1 MAGLVLDSYFKTI
14 TLLSEPPVNLAEIV
28 IRIGLHEWILPVN
41 ITELECKV
49 TTLFFNK
56 PRIDVNY
63 ILG

>member
-14 TLLSEPPVNLAEIV
+14 TLLGEPPVNVAEIV
-28 IRIGLHEWILPVN
+28 IRIGLHEWILLVN
-41 ITELECKV
+41 IMERECNV

-56 PRIDVNY
+56 PRVDVNY